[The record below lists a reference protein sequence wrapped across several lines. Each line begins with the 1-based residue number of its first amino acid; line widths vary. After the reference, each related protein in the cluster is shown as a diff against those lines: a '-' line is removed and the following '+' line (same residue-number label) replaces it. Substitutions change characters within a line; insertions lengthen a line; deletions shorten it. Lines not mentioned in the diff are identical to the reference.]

1 MAFKVVRTIEGA
13 RLDKKEYLKIADEF
27 VVIPC
32 QTEDEIIAAAR
43 DADVVQTFLQPFTE
57 RVIGSLE
64 RCRLIQSTGTG
75 YEGIDIQAAT
85 DHGICVSY
93 PGDYSRDE
101 VAEHTIALLLA
112 CARKIPRLDR
122 AVKEG
127 KWDSF
132 RKPGI
137 RKVWP
142 SMFRIKGQTLGLVGF
157 GRIAREVAFKA
168 KGLGLMIIAVDP
180 YVAPEIFRELE
191 AEQVSLE
198 HLLEKSDYIS
208 INAALTED
216 NRHLLGVEEFKK
228 MKDTAYLIN
237 TSRAEIVDEKALILA
252 LERGFIAGA
261 ALDVVEGEGERSIE
275 DPLLPKGHPL
285 LQFDNLIL
293 TAHSA
298 FYSEQ
303 SMQAL
308 KQRPYDEI
316 VRIRNGQW
324 PEYFLNPEV
333 KENYQRRWDKN

>member
-13 RLDKKEYLKIADEF
+13 RLNEEEYLKIVDEF

-32 QTEDEIIAAAR
+32 QTEDQIIAATR
-43 DADVVQTFLQPFTE
+43 DANVVQTFLQPFTR
-57 RVIGSLE
+57 RVIGTLE
-64 RCRLIQSTGTG
+64 RCRLIQGTGTG
-75 YEGIDIQAAT
+75 HEGIDIQAAT

-93 PGDYSRDE
+93 PGDYCKDE

-112 CARKIPRLDR
+112 CARKIPRLDG
-122 AVKEG
+122 AVREG

-142 SMFRIKGQTLGLVGF
+142 SMFRIKGQTLGLIGF
-157 GRIAREVAFKA
+157 GRIAREVASRA
-168 KGLGLMIIAVDP
+168 KGLGLMIIAFDP
-180 YVAPEIFRELE
+180 YVAPEIFKELE
-191 AEQVSLE
+191 VEQVNLD

-208 INAALTED
+208 INAALTEE
-216 NRHLLGVEEFKK
+216 NRHLLGIDTFKK
-228 MKDTAYLIN
+228 MRATAYLIN
-237 TSRAEIVDEKALILA
+237 TSRAEIVNEKDLITA
-252 LERGFIAGA
+252 LERRYIAGA

-303 SMQAL
+303 SMQEL

-316 VRIRNGQW
+316 VRIRKGRW
-324 PEYFLNPEV
+324 PKYFLNPEV
-333 KENYQRRWDKN
+333 KENYRRRWGRD

>member
-13 RLDKKEYLKIADEF
+13 RLDEKEYLKIADEF
-27 VVIPC
+27 MVIPC
-32 QTEDEIIAAAR
+32 QTEDEIIAAAQG
-43 DADVVQTFLQPFTE
+43 ADVVQTFLQPFTQ

-142 SMFRIKGQTLGLVGF
+142 SMFRIKGQTLGLIGF

-168 KGLGLMIIAVDP
+168 KGLGLRIIAVDP
-180 YVAPEIFRELE
+180 YVTPEIFRELE

-237 TSRAEIVDEKALILA
+237 TSRAEIVNEKALIVA
-252 LERGFIAGA
+252 LEHGFIAGA

-316 VRIRNGQW
+316 VRIKNGQW

-333 KENYQRRWDKN
+333 KENYQRRWGKE

>member
-13 RLDKKEYLKIADEF
+13 RLDEKEYLKIVDEF

-43 DADVVQTFLQPFTE
+43 DADVVQTFLQPFTR
-57 RVIGSLE
+57 RVIGNLE

-112 CARKIPRLDR
+112 CARKILRLDR
-122 AVKEG
+122 AVREG

-137 RKVWP
+137 RKLWP
-142 SMFRIKGQTLGLVGF
+142 SMFRIKGQTLGLIGF
-157 GRIAREVAFKA
+157 GRIAREVASRA
-168 KGLGLMIIAVDP
+168 KGLGLMIITFDP

-191 AEQVSLE
+191 VEQVSLE
-198 HLLEKSDYIS
+198 HLLENSDYIS

-216 NRHLLGVEEFKK
+216 NTHLLGIEKFKK
-228 MKDTAYLIN
+228 MRDTAYLIN
-237 TSRAEIVDEKALILA
+237 TSRAEIVNEKALIVA
-252 LERGFIAGA
+252 LEHGYIAGA

-303 SMQAL
+303 SMQEL

-316 VRIRNGQW
+316 VRIRAGQW

-333 KENYQRRWDKN
+333 KENYQRRWGKD